1 MEAYEKPSF
10 DRARLQGFLHE
21 TDARLRR
28 YLKTGRYLREN
39 PADEW
44 ARPYIDA
51 VIEADRKTEIEAA
64 RPMITIDL
72 SGLERIRRDAVTTRE
87 SLLTEEEIEDIEE
100 EIPPAAEDETSDLP
114 LDAVQIQI
122 IRTLLKDGD
131 ATEIIRTHHLMPS
144 VVADAIN
151 EALFDE
157 IGDTVLL
164 CEGDALA
171 LVEDYAEEIEHYLG
185 GTNNG

>member
-1 MEAYEKPSF
+1 MIDTDEFYRRSCELGFVKLEAV
-10 DRARLQGFLHE
+10 ARNIVWTAH
-21 TDARLRR
+21 TDWGDL
-28 YLKTGRYLREN
+28 E
-39 PADEW
+39 
-44 ARPYIDA
+44 
-51 VIEADRKTEIEAA
+51 
-64 RPMITIDL
+64 ITINL

-122 IRTLLKDGD
+122 VRTLLEGRD

-144 VVADAIN
+144 VVAYAIN